1 MTPAPTPSAPAT
13 ATASATA
20 SASADA
26 GVDAAQAAL
35 AGEHA
40 CVYGY
45 GVVGAHLPD
54 GAEPAHT
61 ALAAHRSRRDEL
73 AALIAGT
80 GADPVAA
87 EPGYALPSPVTDE
100 ASARA
105 LAVLLEERLGA
116 LYADVVGAATTPEL
130 REFAVRGVVMS
141 AVQALSW
148 GGSPVAFPGLD
159 GRV

>member
-1 MTPAPTPSAPAT
+1 MSLDAT
-13 ATASATA
+13 
-20 SASADA
+20 
-26 GVDAAQAAL
+26 QAAL

-54 GAEPAHT
+54 GGPAALS
-61 ALAAHRSRRDEL
+61 ALAAHRERRDAL
-73 AALIAGT
+73 TALIRAAGE
-80 GADPVAA
+80 DPVAA

-105 LAVLLEERLGA
+105 LAVLLEERLGG
-116 LYADVVGAATTPEL
+116 LYADLVGAADSPEL
-130 REFAVRGVVMS
+130 RELAARGVVS
-141 AVQALSW
+141 VAVQALAW
-148 GGSPVAFPGLD
+148 GGAPAAFPGLD

>member
-1 MTPAPTPSAPAT
+1 MTI
-13 ATASATA
+13 
-20 SASADA
+20 
-26 GVDAAQAAL
+26 DAAQAAL

-54 GAEPAHT
+54 GGPAALA
-61 ALAAHRSRRDEL
+61 ALAAHRDRRD
-73 AALIAGT
+73 ALMVLIREA

-87 EPGYALPSPVTDE
+87 EPGYALPSPVTDG
-100 ASARA
+100 ATARA

-116 LYADVVGAATTPEL
+116 LYADLVGTAETPEL
-130 REFAVRGVVMS
+130 REFAVRGVVAA

-148 GGSPVAFPGLD
+148 GGSPTAFPGLD
-159 GRV
+159 GRLE